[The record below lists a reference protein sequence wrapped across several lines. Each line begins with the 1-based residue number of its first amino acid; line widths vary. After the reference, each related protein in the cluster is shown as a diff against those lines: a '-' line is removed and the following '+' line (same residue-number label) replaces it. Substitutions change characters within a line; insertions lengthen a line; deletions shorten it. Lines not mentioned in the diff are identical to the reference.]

1 MWNTRA
7 RLSRVRPSYQRGQK
21 RSVVRSPP
29 LGMEGGTSIGG
40 MGGGM
45 GKDAPTKLLK
55 QRSGGVGVKDACKLA
70 R

>member
-1 MWNTRA
+1 MKRAVRLWRTRV
-7 RLSRVRPSYQRGQK
+7 SRWRACQ
-21 RSVVRSPP
+21 RSPP